1 MTVLNLPSFDY
12 KIKKEKDRLFI
23 FDIIRKRYIALT
35 PEEWVRQHF
44 VSYLI
49 SYKGYPLG
57 LIGNEISLRLNG
69 QNRRCDTVIYDIYG
83 SPLMIIEYKAPHI
96 SFYMMVM
103 AIAVPIMIQNG
114 LTNFVN
120 LLDNIMVGR
129 LGTEEM
135 SGVRSSIRSYLC
147 IIYVFSAEQQRC
159 V

>member
-44 VSYLI
+44 VAYLI
-49 SYKGYPLG
+49 SHKGYPLG

-69 QNRRCDTVIYDIYG
+69 QNRRCDTVIYDVYG

-96 SFYMMVM
+96 TLDQEVFDQVICYNIVLKVKYLVVS
-103 AIAVPIMIQNG
+103 NG
-114 LTNFVN
+114 INHYCCAMDYNNMCPHFLKEIPNYN
-120 LLDNIMVGR
+120 EL
-129 LGTEEM
+129 
-135 SGVRSSIRSYLC
+135 
-147 IIYVFSAEQQRC
+147 
-159 V
+159 

>member
-1 MTVLNLPSFDY
+1 MTALNLPSFDY

-96 SFYMMVM
+96 TLNQEVFDQVIRYNIALKVKYLVVSNGINHYCCVM
-103 AIAVPIMIQNG
+103 DYDDMCPHFLKEIPDYNE
-114 LTNFVN
+114 L
-120 LLDNIMVGR
+120 
-129 LGTEEM
+129 
-135 SGVRSSIRSYLC
+135 
-147 IIYVFSAEQQRC
+147 
-159 V
+159 

>member
-1 MTVLNLPSFDY
+1 MFKNKYMTVLNLPSFDY

-96 SFYMMVM
+96 TLNQEVFNQVIRYNIALKVKYLVVSNGINHYCCVM
-103 AIAVPIMIQNG
+103 DY
-114 LTNFVN
+114 
-120 LLDNIMVGR
+120 DNMCPHFLKEIPDYNE
-129 LGTEEM
+129 L
-135 SGVRSSIRSYLC
+135 
-147 IIYVFSAEQQRC
+147 
-159 V
+159 

>member
-49 SYKGYPLG
+49 YYKGYPLG

-96 SFYMMVM
+96 TLNQEVFDQVIRYNIALKVKYLVVSNGINHYCCVM
-103 AIAVPIMIQNG
+103 DYDDMCPHFLKEIPDYNE
-114 LTNFVN
+114 L
-120 LLDNIMVGR
+120 
-129 LGTEEM
+129 
-135 SGVRSSIRSYLC
+135 
-147 IIYVFSAEQQRC
+147 
-159 V
+159 

>member
-69 QNRRCDTVIYDIYG
+69 QNLRCDTVIYDIYG

-96 SFYMMVM
+96 TLNQEVFNQVIRYNIALKVKYLVVSNGINHYCCVM
-103 AIAVPIMIQNG
+103 DY
-114 LTNFVN
+114 
-120 LLDNIMVGR
+120 DNMCPHFLKEIPDYNE
-129 LGTEEM
+129 L
-135 SGVRSSIRSYLC
+135 
-147 IIYVFSAEQQRC
+147 
-159 V
+159 

>member
-1 MTVLNLPSFDY
+1 MTALNLPSFDY

-96 SFYMMVM
+96 TLNQEVFDQVIRYNIALKVKYLVVSNGINHYCCVM
-103 AIAVPIMIQNG
+103 DYDDMCPHFLKEIPD
-114 LTNFVN
+114 
-120 LLDNIMVGR
+120 DNE
-129 LGTEEM
+129 L
-135 SGVRSSIRSYLC
+135 
-147 IIYVFSAEQQRC
+147 
-159 V
+159 

>member
-69 QNRRCDTVIYDIYG
+69 QNRRCD
-83 SPLMIIEYKAPHI
+83 IEYKAPHI
-96 SFYMMVM
+96 TLNQEVFNQVIRYNIALKVKYLVVSNGINHYCCVM
-103 AIAVPIMIQNG
+103 DY
-114 LTNFVN
+114 
-120 LLDNIMVGR
+120 DNMCPHFLKEIPDYNE
-129 LGTEEM
+129 L
-135 SGVRSSIRSYLC
+135 
-147 IIYVFSAEQQRC
+147 
-159 V
+159 

>member
-83 SPLMIIEYKAPHI
+83 IPLMIIEYKAPHI
-96 SFYMMVM
+96 TLNQEVFDQVIRYNIALKVKYLVVSNGINHYCCVM
-103 AIAVPIMIQNG
+103 DYDDMCPHFLKEIPDYNE
-114 LTNFVN
+114 L
-120 LLDNIMVGR
+120 
-129 LGTEEM
+129 
-135 SGVRSSIRSYLC
+135 
-147 IIYVFSAEQQRC
+147 
-159 V
+159 

>member
-23 FDIIRKRYIALT
+23 FGIIRKRYIALT

-96 SFYMMVM
+96 TLNQEVFDQVIRYNIALKVKYLVVSNGINHYCCVM
-103 AIAVPIMIQNG
+103 DYDDMCPHFLKEIPDYNE
-114 LTNFVN
+114 L
-120 LLDNIMVGR
+120 
-129 LGTEEM
+129 
-135 SGVRSSIRSYLC
+135 
-147 IIYVFSAEQQRC
+147 
-159 V
+159 

>member
-1 MTVLNLPSFDY
+1 M
-12 KIKKEKDRLFI
+12 FI

-96 SFYMMVM
+96 TLNQEVFNQVIRYNIALKVKYLVVSNGINHYCCVM
-103 AIAVPIMIQNG
+103 DY
-114 LTNFVN
+114 
-120 LLDNIMVGR
+120 DNMCPHFLKEIPDYNE
-129 LGTEEM
+129 L
-135 SGVRSSIRSYLC
+135 
-147 IIYVFSAEQQRC
+147 
-159 V
+159 

>member
-96 SFYMMVM
+96 TLNQEVFNQVIRYNIALKVKYLVVSNGINHYCCVM
-103 AIAVPIMIQNG
+103 
-114 LTNFVN
+114 
-120 LLDNIMVGR
+120 D
-129 LGTEEM
+129 
-135 SGVRSSIRSYLC
+135 YDK
-147 IIYVFSAEQQRC
+147 C
-159 V
+159 VLIS

>member
-96 SFYMMVM
+96 TLNQEVFNQVIRYNIALKVKYLVVSNGINHYCCVM
-103 AIAVPIMIQNG
+103 DYDDMCPHFLKEIPDYNE
-114 LTNFVN
+114 L
-120 LLDNIMVGR
+120 
-129 LGTEEM
+129 
-135 SGVRSSIRSYLC
+135 
-147 IIYVFSAEQQRC
+147 
-159 V
+159 

>member
-69 QNRRCDTVIYDIYG
+69 QNRRSDTVIYDIYG

-96 SFYMMVM
+96 TLNQEVFNQVIRYNIALKVKYLVVSNGINHYCCVM
-103 AIAVPIMIQNG
+103 DY
-114 LTNFVN
+114 
-120 LLDNIMVGR
+120 DNMCPHFLKEIPDYNE
-129 LGTEEM
+129 L
-135 SGVRSSIRSYLC
+135 
-147 IIYVFSAEQQRC
+147 
-159 V
+159 

>member
-23 FDIIRKRYIALT
+23 FDIIRKRYIALI
-35 PEEWVRQHF
+35 PEELVRQHF

-96 SFYMMVM
+96 TLNQEVFNQVIRYNIALKVKYLVVSNGINHYCCVM
-103 AIAVPIMIQNG
+103 DY
-114 LTNFVN
+114 
-120 LLDNIMVGR
+120 DNMCPHFLKEIPDYNE
-129 LGTEEM
+129 L
-135 SGVRSSIRSYLC
+135 
-147 IIYVFSAEQQRC
+147 
-159 V
+159 

>member
-83 SPLMIIEYKAPHI
+83 SPLMSIEYKAPHI
-96 SFYMMVM
+96 TLNQEVFNQVIRYNIALKVKYLVVSNGINHYCCVM
-103 AIAVPIMIQNG
+103 DY
-114 LTNFVN
+114 
-120 LLDNIMVGR
+120 DNMCPHFLKEIPDYNE
-129 LGTEEM
+129 L
-135 SGVRSSIRSYLC
+135 
-147 IIYVFSAEQQRC
+147 
-159 V
+159 

>member
-1 MTVLNLPSFDY
+1 MTVLNLRSFDY

-96 SFYMMVM
+96 TLNQEVFNQVIRYNIALKVKYLVVSNGINHYCCVM
-103 AIAVPIMIQNG
+103 DY
-114 LTNFVN
+114 
-120 LLDNIMVGR
+120 DNMCPHFLKEIPDYNE
-129 LGTEEM
+129 L
-135 SGVRSSIRSYLC
+135 
-147 IIYVFSAEQQRC
+147 
-159 V
+159 

>member
-1 MTVLNLPSFDY
+1 MTALNLPSFDY

-96 SFYMMVM
+96 TLNQEVFDQVIRYNIALKVKYLVVSNGIHDYCCVM
-103 AIAVPIMIQNG
+103 DYDDMCPHFLKEIPDYNE
-114 LTNFVN
+114 L
-120 LLDNIMVGR
+120 
-129 LGTEEM
+129 
-135 SGVRSSIRSYLC
+135 
-147 IIYVFSAEQQRC
+147 
-159 V
+159 

>member
-12 KIKKEKDRLFI
+12 KIKKEKDRLSI

-96 SFYMMVM
+96 TLNQEVFNQVIRYNIALKVKYLVVSNGINHYCCVM
-103 AIAVPIMIQNG
+103 DY
-114 LTNFVN
+114 
-120 LLDNIMVGR
+120 DNMCPHFLKEIPDYNE
-129 LGTEEM
+129 L
-135 SGVRSSIRSYLC
+135 
-147 IIYVFSAEQQRC
+147 
-159 V
+159 

>member
-23 FDIIRKRYIALT
+23 FDTIRKRYIALT

-44 VSYLI
+44 VPYLI

-96 SFYMMVM
+96 TLNQEVFDQVIRYNIALKVKYLVVSNGINHYCCVM
-103 AIAVPIMIQNG
+103 DYDDMCPHFLKEIPDYNE
-114 LTNFVN
+114 L
-120 LLDNIMVGR
+120 
-129 LGTEEM
+129 
-135 SGVRSSIRSYLC
+135 
-147 IIYVFSAEQQRC
+147 
-159 V
+159 

>member
-1 MTVLNLPSFDY
+1 MTVLNLPSSDY

-96 SFYMMVM
+96 TLNQEVFNQVIRYNIALKVKYLVVSNGINHYCCVM
-103 AIAVPIMIQNG
+103 DY
-114 LTNFVN
+114 
-120 LLDNIMVGR
+120 DNMCPHFLKEIPDYNE
-129 LGTEEM
+129 L
-135 SGVRSSIRSYLC
+135 
-147 IIYVFSAEQQRC
+147 
-159 V
+159 

>member
-69 QNRRCDTVIYDIYG
+69 QTRRCDTVIYDIYG

-96 SFYMMVM
+96 TLNQEVFNQVIRYNIALKVKYLVVSNGINHYCCVM
-103 AIAVPIMIQNG
+103 DY
-114 LTNFVN
+114 
-120 LLDNIMVGR
+120 DNMCPHFLKEIPDYNE
-129 LGTEEM
+129 L
-135 SGVRSSIRSYLC
+135 
-147 IIYVFSAEQQRC
+147 
-159 V
+159 

>member
-96 SFYMMVM
+96 TLNQEVFDQVIRYNIALKVKYLVVSNGINHYCCVM
-103 AIAVPIMIQNG
+103 DYDDMCPHFLKEIPDYNE
-114 LTNFVN
+114 L
-120 LLDNIMVGR
+120 
-129 LGTEEM
+129 
-135 SGVRSSIRSYLC
+135 
-147 IIYVFSAEQQRC
+147 
-159 V
+159 

>member
-96 SFYMMVM
+96 TLNQEVFNQVIRYNIALKVKYLVVSNGINHYCCVM
-103 AIAVPIMIQNG
+103 DY
-114 LTNFVN
+114 
-120 LLDNIMVGR
+120 DNMCPHFLKEIPDYNE
-129 LGTEEM
+129 L
-135 SGVRSSIRSYLC
+135 
-147 IIYVFSAEQQRC
+147 
-159 V
+159 

>member
-96 SFYMMVM
+96 TLNQEVFNQVIRYNIALKVKYLLVSNGINHYCCVM
-103 AIAVPIMIQNG
+103 DY
-114 LTNFVN
+114 
-120 LLDNIMVGR
+120 DNMCPHFLKEIPDYNE
-129 LGTEEM
+129 L
-135 SGVRSSIRSYLC
+135 
-147 IIYVFSAEQQRC
+147 
-159 V
+159 

>member
-96 SFYMMVM
+96 TLNQEVFDQVIRYNIALKVKCLVVSNGINHYCCVM
-103 AIAVPIMIQNG
+103 DYDDMCPHFLKEIPDYNE
-114 LTNFVN
+114 L
-120 LLDNIMVGR
+120 
-129 LGTEEM
+129 
-135 SGVRSSIRSYLC
+135 
-147 IIYVFSAEQQRC
+147 
-159 V
+159 

>member
-96 SFYMMVM
+96 TLNQEVFNQVIRYNIALKVKYLVVSNGINHYCCVM
-103 AIAVPIMIQNG
+103 DY
-114 LTNFVN
+114 
-120 LLDNIMVGR
+120 DNMCPKFLKEIPDYNE
-129 LGTEEM
+129 L
-135 SGVRSSIRSYLC
+135 
-147 IIYVFSAEQQRC
+147 
-159 V
+159 

>member
-57 LIGNEISLRLNG
+57 LIGTEISLRLNG

-96 SFYMMVM
+96 TLNQEVFDQVIRYNIALKVKYLVVSNGINHYCCVM
-103 AIAVPIMIQNG
+103 DYDDMCPHFLKEIPDYNE
-114 LTNFVN
+114 L
-120 LLDNIMVGR
+120 
-129 LGTEEM
+129 
-135 SGVRSSIRSYLC
+135 
-147 IIYVFSAEQQRC
+147 
-159 V
+159 